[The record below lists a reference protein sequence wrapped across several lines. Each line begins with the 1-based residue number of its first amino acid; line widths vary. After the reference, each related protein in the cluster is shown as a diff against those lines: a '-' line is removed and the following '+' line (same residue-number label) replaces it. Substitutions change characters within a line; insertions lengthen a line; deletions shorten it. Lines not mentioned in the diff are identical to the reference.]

1 MDFGSLSDAM
11 TIIIKKGESK
21 KSMEAKLRKL
31 NARKKKK
38 GFPAHRFTGKMK
50 IAGDPVQIQRK
61 LRDEWR

>member
-1 MDFGSLSDAM
+1 M

-61 LRDEWR
+61 LRDEWG